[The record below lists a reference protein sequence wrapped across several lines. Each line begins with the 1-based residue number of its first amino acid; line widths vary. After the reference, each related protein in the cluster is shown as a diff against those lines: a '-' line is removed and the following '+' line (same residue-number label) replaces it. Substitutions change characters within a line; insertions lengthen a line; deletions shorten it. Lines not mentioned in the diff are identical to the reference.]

1 MGDPTVGRHR
11 ADPARPTVA
20 AVSGAAGALAAAVVL
35 AFVIAASTTQAPP
48 ARVAAAPPTAA
59 AMTGPAPTPA
69 AQPYSDTERGYLDGV
84 NAAGVELTGPE
95 ATAAVVLLRTQL
107 DQAGYVP
114 GRQDEIRGQVSVLL
128 PALDAAAAEIVVD
141 CVVLTWQQTLGD
153 VG

>member
-11 ADPARPTVA
+11 ADPARPTRAA
-20 AVSGAAGALAAAVVL
+20 AVAGAAGALAAVVL
-35 AFVIAASTTQAPP
+35 AFVIATGTTPAPP
-48 ARVAAAPPTAA
+48 TRVVDVAAPPTAA

-84 NAAGVELTGPE
+84 NAAGVELTGAE

-114 GRQDEIRGQVSVLL
+114 GRQEEIRGQVSVLL

-141 CVVLTWQQTLGD
+141 CVVLTWQQTR
-153 VG
+153 